1 MTKAEFAQMMGCEKT
16 VIGMVHLLPLPGS
29 PRYGGSMRA
38 VFEAALRDLKA
49 LEGAGVKAA
58 VIENFGDVPYGT
70 ENEFITL
77 ACMTSVAAQLR
88 ERTTMKLGINV
99 QYNCAVEEWGM
110 AYASGANFIRVEA
123 FVETRVGTHG
133 ITYPAAPALMREK
146 GRYPAPT
153 LLFCDVNTKHTEP
166 LVPVP
171 IADSI
176 HEAIEEG
183 ADALIVTGVVTG
195 QNPTL
200 EQVQEFAAAAGD
212 TPVLLGSGVNEKNAA
227 EFFAVADGA
236 IIGSSFKEEGNV
248 WNPVDPQRVQS
259 FMQTLTEAGYQV

>member
-58 VIENFGDVPYGT
+58 IIENFGDVPYGT

-123 FVETRVGTHG
+123 FVETRVGTTG
-133 ITYPAAPALMREK
+133 IT
-146 GRYPAPT
+146 
-153 LLFCDVNTKHTEP
+153 
-166 LVPVP
+166 
-171 IADSI
+171 
-176 HEAIEEG
+176 
-183 ADALIVTGVVTG
+183 
-195 QNPTL
+195 
-200 EQVQEFAAAAGD
+200 
-212 TPVLLGSGVNEKNAA
+212 
-227 EFFAVADGA
+227 
-236 IIGSSFKEEGNV
+236 
-248 WNPVDPQRVQS
+248 
-259 FMQTLTEAGYQV
+259 

>member
-1 MTKAEFAQMMGCEKT
+1 MTKAEFAQLMGCEKT

-58 VIENFGDVPYGT
+58 IIENFGDVPYGT

-200 EQVQEFAAAAGD
+200 EPRSCWAAGSTRK
-212 TPVLLGSGVNEKNAA
+212 TPPSSSPWRTGPSSAPASKRRAMSGTLWTPS
-227 EFFAVADGA
+227 GCSRSCGPSPRRA
-236 IIGSSFKEEGNV
+236 I
-248 WNPVDPQRVQS
+248 RYRA
-259 FMQTLTEAGYQV
+259 L